1 MLLRN
6 RNPWNISS
14 TSGLA
19 PSGVLVSPRARA
31 PFSFEEG
38 EEDAEKLPVCVCTRV
53 TREPEE
59 LGKKKNTPE
68 NFGTMTSFLVKISKP
83 ADYKYLFIYMV
94 RGTDQS
100 SFLVEISLKTSREGG
115 WLGGSGMQ

>member
-1 MLLRN
+1 MEYILDFRSCTF
-6 RNPWNISS
+6 RRVGFP
-14 TSGLA
+14 
-19 PSGVLVSPRARA
+19 PRARA

-59 LGKKKNTPE
+59 LKKKKKNTPE